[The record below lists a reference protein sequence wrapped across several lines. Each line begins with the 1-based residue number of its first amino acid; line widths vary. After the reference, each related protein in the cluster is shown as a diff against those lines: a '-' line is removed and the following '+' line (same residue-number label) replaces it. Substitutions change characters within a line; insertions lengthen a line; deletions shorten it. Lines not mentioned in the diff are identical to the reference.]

1 MLNSILVLA
10 LLICVLATAMR
21 RMVGA
26 NANLRLRLAA
36 LGICLIQLV
45 AGGPR
50 LELVPAYLVAGVF
63 AVFVAIDMTRKVPAT
78 AANPSI
84 QGLPPSRSGGAFV
97 RTVVRWTGIAG
108 GTLAL
113 LLAALLCAAFD
124 SLDYPAPRGPYA
136 VGTSEFR
143 LTDTAREELLTERSG
158 DYRQILVRV
167 TYPALNDDAFARLP
181 RDTIQGMASVVT
193 GAMWPNPVTVS
204 WGAIVT
210 HARRNALLAATQQ
223 RYPVLIYSHGMGGNA
238 EMNTVLTQHLASHG
252 YVVMAI
258 DHPFLNSG
266 FRFEDGTM
274 IGAESLFDSQFSN
287 TEEQDRKREELAVLI
302 ENSRD
307 VPLARLAEL
316 IRERAAVNRPQDAR
330 WARLHELMSAD
341 QRFLLDSLSSLP
353 PGSLLAGRLDLDR
366 IGVFGMSSGGTTTHL
381 TCTRDPRCRAGL
393 NLDGFQPFLI
403 DLPPL
408 RVPFMHMVSER
419 NFQLA
424 IAHESAEATSYFV
437 RILGTDHPSFT
448 DFVLSLHR
456 LRSVS
461 NMLGTIDGERMLSL
475 VNDYVLAFF
484 DEALLD
490 RREPILH
497 GATSDRYP
505 EVVMLSKE

>member
-1 MLNSILVLA
+1 MLISILVLA
-10 LLICVLATAMR
+10 LLICMFATAMR
-21 RMVGA
+21 RMA
-26 NANLRLRLAA
+26 EPSANLRLRLAA
-36 LGICLIQLV
+36 LGICLIQL
-45 AGGPR
+45 AAQGPR

-63 AVFVAIDMTRKVPAT
+63 AVLVAVDMTRKLPAT

-84 QGLPPSRSGGAFV
+84 QGLPPSRSRRAFV
-97 RTVVRWTGIAG
+97 RMLVRWTGIAG

-113 LLAALLCAAFD
+113 LLAALLCLAFD
-124 SLDYPAPRGPYA
+124 SFEYPAPTGPYA
-136 VGTSEFR
+136 VGTSKFR

-167 TYPALNDDAFARLP
+167 TYPASHDDSFARLP
-181 RDTIQGMASVVT
+181 RDTIQGMAAVVT
-193 GAMWPNPVTVS
+193 GAIWPNPVTVS
-204 WGAIVT
+204 WGATVT
-210 HARRNALLAATQQ
+210 HARRDALLAATQQ

-307 VPLARLAEL
+307 APVARLAEL

-330 WARLHELMSAD
+330 WTRLHELMSAD
-341 QRFLLDSLSSLP
+341 QSFLLDSLNSLP
-353 PGSLLAGRLDLDR
+353 PGSQVAGRLDLDR

-408 RVPFMHMVSER
+408 RVPFMHMGSER

-424 IAHESAEATSYFV
+424 IAHESAEAKSYLV
-437 RILGTDHPSFT
+437 SIRGTEHPSFT
-448 DFVLSLHR
+448 DYVLSLHR

-484 DEALLD
+484 DKTLLG
-490 RREPILH
+490 RKESILD
-497 GATSDRYP
+497 GVTSDRYP